1 MWRKILKLHFSQDKE
16 IRDDLKFSRTI
27 KNLWNVIK
35 LWGMWKLT
43 LERKITI
50 FKAVHLPI
58 ITQIPDTVIEELKQ
72 IQKNFCSITIK

>member
-1 MWRKILKLHFSQDKE
+1 MWYKILKLHFSQDKKF
-16 IRDDLKFSRTI
+16 RDDLKFSRTI

-72 IQKNFCSITIK
+72 IQKNFCGITIK

>member
-72 IQKNFCSITIK
+72 IQKNFCGITIK

>member
-1 MWRKILKLHFSQDKE
+1 MWRKILKLHFSQDKK

-72 IQKNFCSITIK
+72 IQKNFCGITIK